1 MQSKLFIALLVL
13 AALVAVVR
21 VYLTVRRVRQNRS
34 EDWDERLVK
43 NLRTQGGDP
52 FKPYEVDFFFDLP
65 DQGACEQVAGLLGA
79 RGYCVDFRR
88 VEPERGDRYTL
99 HALKSQRISVPGMQ
113 ETTREFSALA
123 AQHGGRY
130 DGWVTAG
137 ITRAAARGGESSA
150 GKRR

>member
-79 RGYCVDFRR
+79 RGYSVDFRR

-130 DGWVTAG
+130 DGWATAG
-137 ITRAAARGGESSA
+137 ITRAAACTAA
-150 GKRR
+150 GSPR